1 MVPIMLA
8 MRILPDLLVEG
19 VIAGFLFEQDMYF
32 H

>member
-1 MVPIMLA
+1 